1 MAAGA
6 ERRPAPP
13 VEWAASVAV
22 ARGRPGVG
30 PAGRVTPSAAATSR
44 EHPRVN
50 ARPAAVIVLA
60 AGEGTRMKSS
70 TPKVLH
76 RIGGT
81 TLLGHAVR
89 AARHTGAEHVA
100 VVVRHAREQVVA
112 FCAELDDDLV
122 IADQD
127 EVKGT
132 GRAVECG
139 LDALPREVTGTV
151 LVTYGDVPLLTGET
165 LALLTEAHAE
175 SGSAVS
181 VVTAHLEDPTG
192 YGRVVR
198 DADGRVARIVEHK
211 DASAEE
217 RAITE
222 INSGIYAFDA
232 GLLREALASVGTDNV
247 QGEKYLTDVVQ
258 IAREAGRPVRAHVV
272 DDPWQTE
279 GVNDRVQ
286 LAQLGRVLNERVCE
300 RHMRAGVTIAD
311 PATTWID
318 VDVTIGQDT
327 TVLPGT
333 QLLGATSIGTE
344 AVIGPEVT
352 LTDTEVG
359 DGAEVTRAVAHL
371 AVIGAGATVGPYSYL
386 RPGTRLGVGG
396 KIGGFVETKN
406 AEIGDGAKVPHLTYA
421 GDVTIGEGANIG
433 AGTVFANYDGVAKHH
448 SRVGAHSFVG
458 SHTVVISPVEVADG
472 AYVAAGSALTQDVGP
487 GQIAVA
493 RARQRNVDGW
503 VARARAGTRTAEAA
517 ERALAARSS
526 TDTDATPEDP
536 AP

>member
-1 MAAGA
+1 
-6 ERRPAPP
+6 
-13 VEWAASVAV
+13 
-22 ARGRPGVG
+22 
-30 PAGRVTPSAAATSR
+30 
-44 EHPRVN
+44 VN

-60 AGEGTRMKSS
+60 AGEGTRMKST

-89 AARHTGAEHVA
+89 AARQTGAEHVS
-100 VVVRHAREQVVA
+100 VVVRHERDRVVEFCTA
-112 FCAELDDDLV
+112 FDAGLL

-127 EVKGT
+127 DVKGT
-132 GRAVECG
+132 GRATECG
-139 LDALPREVTGTV
+139 LAVLPADLAGTV

-165 LALLTEAHAE
+165 LVALTEAHVA

-181 VVTAHLEDPTG
+181 VVTAHVADPTG
-192 YGRVVR
+192 YGRIVR
-198 DADGRVARIVEHK
+198 DTDGHVARIVEHK
-211 DASAEE
+211 DACAEE

-232 GLLREALASVGTDNV
+232 GMLRAALAQVGTDNA

-258 IAREAGRPVRAHVV
+258 VARESGKPVSAHVV

-286 LAQLGRVLNERVCE
+286 LAQLGRILNERVCE
-300 RHMRAGVTIAD
+300 RHLRAGVTIID

-318 VDVTIGQDT
+318 VDVSIGQDT

-333 QLLGATSIGTE
+333 QLLGATSIGSD

-359 DGAEVTRAVAHL
+359 DGAEVTRAVANL

-386 RPGTRLGVGG
+386 RPGTRLGAKG

-406 AEIGDGAKVPHLTYA
+406 AEIGEGAKVPHLTYA

-433 AGTVFANYDGVAKHH
+433 AGTIFANYDGVAKHH
-448 SRVGAHSFVG
+448 STVGAHSFVG
-458 SHTVVISPVEVADG
+458 SQTVVISPVTVGDG
-472 AYVAAGSALTQDVGP
+472 AYVAAGSALTGDVEP

-493 RARQRNVDGW
+493 RGKQRNVDGW

-517 ERALAARSS
+517 ERALAARTAPDTEPTPS
-526 TDTDATPEDP
+526 TDATPEDP
-536 AP
+536 TP